1 MTRHRQGFTLIEL
14 LIVMSMFATATMLTG
29 MTFYLL
35 MKSEKLVSQSF
46 TTERTIARL
55 AERFREDVHRS
66 QTADLNVVDE
76 TSGSLNQLTLVDSEG
91 QRIRYRT
98 TRGGVARLAL
108 NEETIFAR
116 DDFHLPDCHSNLAK
130 GTESDPLLYRLIIQ
144 RPGVTITRNAQAP
157 HPLRSLDIRAHL
169 NRRQFSVS
177 TPSGQ
182 PEKNS
187 QETST
192 EDVK

>member
-1 MTRHRQGFTLIEL
+1 MRPPRQGFTLIEL
-14 LIVMSMFATATMLTG
+14 VIVMSMFATATTLTG
-29 MTFYLL
+29 MTFFLL

-46 TTERTIARL
+46 IMERTIARL

-66 QTADLNVVDE
+66 QKADLNVVDE
-76 TSGSLNQLTLVDSEG
+76 TSDSPNQMTFVDSEG
-91 QRIRYRT
+91 LRIRYRT
-98 TRGGVARLAL
+98 TKGGIARLTL
-108 NEETIFAR
+108 NDETIFAR
-116 DDFHLPDCHSNLAK
+116 DDFHLPDCHSSLAK
-130 GTESDPLLYRLIIQ
+130 GTESDLLLCRLIIE

-169 NRRQFSVS
+169 NRRQFSAS
-177 TPSGQ
+177 RPGGQ

>member
-1 MTRHRQGFTLIEL
+1 MTPKRQGFTLIEL

-29 MTFYLL
+29 MTFFLL

-46 TTERTIARL
+46 VTERTIARL

-66 QTADLNVVDE
+66 QKADLNVVDE
-76 TSGSLNQLTLVDSEG
+76 TSGSPNQLTLVDSEG
-91 QRIRYRT
+91 RQIRYRST
-98 TRGGVARLAL
+98 KGGIARLTL
-108 NEETIFAR
+108 NDETIFAR
-116 DDFHLPDCHSNLAK
+116 DDFQLPDCHSSLAR
-130 GTESDPLLYRLIIQ
+130 GTESDPLLCRLIIQ

-169 NRRQFSVS
+169 NRRQFSAS
-177 TPSGQ
+177 APGGQ
-182 PEKNS
+182 PEKNG

-192 EDVK
+192 EDVQ